1 MKLKTNKGLPEG
13 IFIFYFFNLLL
24 ASPITET
31 KNTKCLIRQ
40 ECHNR
45 GKQLIRNNR
54 QTYKQTNKQELNSK
68 TIVDGIK
75 VNPWGISPIAL
86 ISEVSRRCISTT
98 NEKHTKY

>member
-1 MKLKTNKGLPEG
+1 MTIFKNSNERKRNEKDNCDGKKMTLKKRHIKVKLKTNKGLQEG

-45 GKQLIRNNR
+45 GKQLICNNR
-54 QTYKQTNKQELNSK
+54 QTNKQTRIKQ
-68 TIVDGIK
+68 
-75 VNPWGISPIAL
+75 
-86 ISEVSRRCISTT
+86 
-98 NEKHTKY
+98 